1 VKKSFPGVVCREP
14 GHFVRIRGWWKFHAK
29 LCLLSS
35 CCPVQYMCSQQ
46 ASTTRLYVASMWYG
60 PYGICIVEDPCERL
74 LEDKYIH
81 QGAHS

>member
-1 VKKSFPGVVCREP
+1 
-14 GHFVRIRGWWKFHAK
+14 
-29 LCLLSS
+29 
-35 CCPVQYMCSQQ
+35 
-46 ASTTRLYVASMWYG
+46 MWYG